1 MSDKNTG
8 ILKPLKATK
17 FVSVIPERQSRI
29 SNAPAVLP
37 TEVDTAY
44 EIAKA
49 LHPKRQYLKIESIV
63 ERGEDC
69 KSFTLV
75 PDEERGTKALAYF
88 GAGKYL
94 TVFETIEGMPVTRA
108 YSISSSPKDSLEGKY
123 VLTIKLVDGGLMS
136 RYIFDTWEVGTKV
149 EVSAPAGNF
158 EYQPLRDAKKVICL
172 AGGSG
177 ITPFISMANAIND
190 GDEDFEMTLLYG
202 SRNSDCILF
211 KDELDELQKKCDKIK
226 VVHVLSDEK
235 GKAKKGTEKG
245 FITAELIKK
254 YAPEDEAY
262 SVFLCGPQQMYAFVD
277 KELEKLELQ
286 KKYIRHEMFGEF
298 HNPATQEDYP
308 KDVPETVRITVT
320 IQDKTYIVRGNSND
334 SVMQTLEKNGIAVPS
349 RCRSGECGFCHSH
362 LLSGKVYVPK
372 HLEYRRLADY
382 KFGCI
387 HPCCSFPLTD
397 IEINVPVAK

>member
-1 MSDKNTG
+1 MASK
-8 ILKPLKATK
+8 LKSLKAKK
-17 FVSVIPERQSRI
+17 FLPMLSERQGRFDS
-29 SNAPAVLP
+29 AAAELP
-37 TEVDTAY
+37 HIPDQATA
-44 EIAKA
+44 IARA
-49 LHPKRQYLKIESIV
+49 LHPKRQYLKV
-63 ERGEDC
+63 AAVADMAEDC

-75 PDEERGTKALAYF
+75 PDPERGTEALAYF
-88 GAGKYL
+88 SAGKYL

-108 YSISSSPKDSLEGKY
+108 YSISSSPGDSLEGKY
-123 VLTIKLVDGGLMS
+123 VLTIKLVEGGLVS
-136 RYIFDTWEVGTKV
+136 RYIFDTWAVGTNV

-177 ITPFISMANAIND
+177 ITPFVSMANAVAD

-202 SRNSDCILF
+202 SRNYKSILF
-211 KDELDELQKKCDKIK
+211 REELDTLAEKCDKIK

-235 GKAKKGTEKG
+235 KKVKGTEKG

-254 YAPEDEAY
+254 YAPENEPY
-262 SVFLCGPQQMYAFVD
+262 SVFLCGPQQMYEFVD
-277 KELEKLELQ
+277 KELEKLELP

-298 HNPATQEDYP
+298 HNPATQADYP
-308 KDVPETVRITVT
+308 SNVPETVRITVT
-320 IQDKTYIVRGNSND
+320 IQDKTYIIKGSSAD
-334 SVMQTLEKNGIAVPS
+334 SVMQTIEKNGLAVPA

-362 LLSGKVYVPK
+362 LISGKVYVPK

-397 IEINVPVAK
+397 LEINVPVAK

>member
-1 MSDKNTG
+1 MSNIK
-8 ILKPLKATK
+8 KLKANK
-17 FVSVIPERQSRI
+17 FIPMLSERQSRFDD
-29 SNAPAVLP
+29 AKAEFPAIPDQAAV
-37 TEVDTAY
+37 
-44 EIAKA
+44 IAKA
-49 LHPKRQYLKIESIV
+49 LHPKKQFLKIAEII
-63 ERGEDC
+63 ERADDC
-69 KSFTLV
+69 KSYVLV
-75 PDEERGTKALAYF
+75 PDEERGTSSLAYF

-108 YSISSSPKDSLEGKY
+108 YSISSSPKDSLENKY
-123 VLTIKLVDGGLMS
+123 VLTIKLVEGGLMS
-136 RYIFDTWEVGTKV
+136 RYIFDTWEVGSKV

-202 SRNSDCILF
+202 SRN
-211 KDELDELQKKCDKIK
+211 KDSIIFAEELDKLASECDKIK

-235 GKAKKGTEKG
+235 RVPKNCEKG

-254 YAPEDEAY
+254 YAPENEEY
-262 SVFLCGPQQMYAFVD
+262 SVFICGPQQMYAFLD
-277 KELEKLELQ
+277 KELEKLNLE

-298 HNPATQEDYP
+298 HNPASQADYP
-308 KDVPETVRITVT
+308 SDVPETVTIKVT
-320 IQDKTYIVRGNSND
+320 IQDETYTVQGSSAD
-334 SVMQTLEKNGIAVPS
+334 SVMQILEKNKIAVPA

-362 LLSGKVYVPK
+362 LISGKVYVPK

-387 HPCCSFPLTD
+387 HPCCSYALTD
-397 IEINVPVAK
+397 LEINVPVAK

>member
-1 MSDKNTG
+1 MASS
-8 ILKPLKATK
+8 LKSLKAKK
-17 FVSVIPERQSRI
+17 FLPMLSERQGRFENAKAELPEFSDQASVIARS
-29 SNAPAVLP
+29 
-37 TEVDTAY
+37 
-44 EIAKA
+44 
-49 LHPKRQYLKIESIV
+49 LHPKRQYLKV
-63 ERGEDC
+63 AAVTDMADDC

-75 PDEERGTKALAYF
+75 ADPERGTESLAYF

-94 TVFETIEGMPVTRA
+94 TVFETIEGVPVTRA

-123 VLTIKLVDGGLMS
+123 VLTIKLVDGGLVS
-136 RYIFDTWEVGTKV
+136 RYIFDTWTVGTNV
-149 EVSAPAGNF
+149 EVSAPSGNF

-177 ITPFISMANAIND
+177 ITPFVSMANAVAD

-202 SRNSDCILF
+202 SRNYKSILF
-211 KDELDELQKKCDKIK
+211 RDELEALAEKCNKIK

-235 GKAKKGTEKG
+235 KKVKGTEKG

-254 YAPEDEAY
+254 YAPENEPY
-262 SVFLCGPQQMYAFVD
+262 SVFLCGPQQMYEFVD
-277 KELEKLELQ
+277 KELEKLDLP

-298 HNPATQEDYP
+298 HNPATQPDYP
-308 KDVPETVRITVT
+308 SDIPETVRITVT
-320 IQDKTYIVRGNSND
+320 IQDKTYIIKGSSSD
-334 SVMQTLEKNGIAVPS
+334 SVMQTIEKNGLAVPA

-362 LLSGKVYVPK
+362 LISGKVYVPK

>member
-1 MSDKNTG
+1 MSTN
-8 ILKPLKATK
+8 LKGLKAKK
-17 FVSVIPERQSRI
+17 FFPILSGRQARFEAADSELIQI
-29 SNAPAVLP
+29 SDNAMAL
-37 TEVDTAY
+37 
-44 EIAKA
+44 AKA
-49 LHPKRQYLKIESIV
+49 LHPKRQYLKIESVI
-63 ERGEDC
+63 ERGDDC
-69 KSFTLV
+69 RSYTLV
-75 PDEERGTKALAYF
+75 PDNEKGTKALAYF

-136 RYIFDTWEVGTKV
+136 RFIFDTWKVGSKV
-149 EVSAPAGNF
+149 EVSAPSGNF

-177 ITPFISMANAIND
+177 ITPFVSMANAIND

-202 SRNSDCILF
+202 SRCYDNILF
-211 KDELDELQKKCDKIK
+211 REELDALAAKCGKIK
-226 VVHVLSDEK
+226 VVHVLSDENTECPE
-235 GKAKKGTEKG
+235 GTEKG
-245 FITAELIKK
+245 FITAELITK
-254 YAPEDEAY
+254 YAPSDEPY

-277 KELEKLELQ
+277 KELEKLNLE

-298 HNPATQEDYP
+298 HNPASQPDYP
-308 KDVPETVRITVT
+308 SEVPETVKITVT
-320 IQDKTYIVRGNSND
+320 VQDKTYTIAGLTSD
-334 SVMQTLEKNGIAVPS
+334 SVMQTLEKNRIAVPA

-362 LLSGKVYVPK
+362 LISGKVYVPE

-397 IEINVPVAK
+397 LVIEVPVAK

>member
-1 MSDKNTG
+1 MKTG

-17 FVSVIPERQSRI
+17 FIPVIPERQSRI

-37 TEVDTAY
+37 DSYDTAT

-49 LHPKRQYLKIESIV
+49 LHPNRQYLKIAEV
-63 ERGEDC
+63 KERSADC

-75 PDEERGTKALAYF
+75 PDEARGTKSLAYF

-94 TVFETIEGMPVTRA
+94 TVFETIEGKPITRA

-136 RYIFDTWEVGTKV
+136 RYIFDTWEVGTEV
-149 EVSAPAGNF
+149 EVSAPSGNF
-158 EYQPLRDAKKVICL
+158 EYQPLRDAKTVICL

-177 ITPFISMANAIND
+177 ITPFISMANAIAD
-190 GDEDFEMTLLYG
+190 GDEDFNLILLYG
-202 SRNSDCILF
+202 SRTFDNILF
-211 KDELDELQKKCDKIK
+211 KDELDELEKKCDKIK

-235 GKAKKGTEKG
+235 KKVKGTEKG
-245 FITAELIKK
+245 FITADLITK
-254 YAPEDEAY
+254 YAPTDEPY
-262 SVFLCGPQQMYAFVD
+262 SIFLCGPQQMYAFVD
-277 KELEKLELQ
+277 KELEKLALP
-286 KKYIRHEMFGEF
+286 KKYVRHEMFGEF
-298 HNPATQEDYP
+298 HNPQTQDDYP
-308 KDVPETVRITVT
+308 QGVPERIKITVT
-320 IQDKTYIVRGNSND
+320 IQDKTTTVWGYSSD
-334 SVMQTLEKNGIAVPS
+334 SVMQTLEKNGISVPS

-362 LLSGKVYVPK
+362 LLSGEVYVPK

-397 IEINVPVAK
+397 LEINVPVAK

>member
-1 MSDKNTG
+1 MAGNFKS
-8 ILKPLKATK
+8 LKATRFLSMLK
-17 FVSVIPERQSRI
+17 DRQARFESGKAELI
-29 SNAPAVLP
+29 EIEDNAMAL
-37 TEVDTAY
+37 
-44 EIAKA
+44 AKA
-49 LHPKRQYLKIESIV
+49 LHPKRQYLKIEKV
-63 ERGEDC
+63 TKRGEDC

-75 PDEERGTKALAYF
+75 PDTEKGTTSLAYF

-94 TVFETIEGMPVTRA
+94 TVFETIEGMPITRA

-123 VLTIKLVDGGLMS
+123 VLTIKLVEGGLMS
-136 RYIFDTWEVGTKV
+136 KYIFDTWTEGRSV

-158 EYQPLRDAKKVICL
+158 EYQELRDAKKVICL

-177 ITPFISMANAIND
+177 ITPFVSMANAIKD

-202 SRNSDCILF
+202 SRNYDNILF
-211 KDELDELQKKCDKIK
+211 RDELDALQKECDKVK

-235 GKAKKGTEKG
+235 KAKKGTEKG

-254 YAPEDEAY
+254 YAPENEEY
-262 SVFLCGPQQMYAFVD
+262 SIFICGPQQMYDFLD
-277 KELEKLELQ
+277 GELEKLGKE

-298 HNPATQEDYP
+298 HNPASQSDYP
-308 KDVPETVRITVT
+308 ANVPDEVKITVT
-320 IQDKTYIVRGNSND
+320 IQDKTYTVTGKTGD
-334 SVMQTLEKNGIAVPS
+334 SVMQTLEKNKISVPA

-362 LLSGKVYVPK
+362 LLSGKVYVPEA
-372 HLEYRRLADY
+372 LEYRRLADY

-397 IEINVPVAK
+397 LEINVPVAK

>member
-1 MSDKNTG
+1 MKSKINSLSVSGFLPLIINRQIRFFKAEAKLPDYSDN
-8 ILKPLKATK
+8 AT
-17 FVSVIPERQSRI
+17 
-29 SNAPAVLP
+29 VL
-37 TEVDTAY
+37 
-44 EIAKA
+44 AKA
-49 LHPKRQYLKIESIV
+49 LHPKRQYLKVTKV
-63 ERGEDC
+63 EQRADDC

-75 PDEERGTKALAYF
+75 PDPQRGTTKLAYF

-94 TVFETIEGMPVTRA
+94 TVFETIDGMPITRA

-136 RYIFDTWEVGTKV
+136 HHIFDTWKEGTNV

-158 EYQPLRDAKKVICL
+158 EYQPLRDANKVICV

-177 ITPFISMANAIND
+177 ITPFVSMANAIAD

-202 SRNSDCILF
+202 SRNYDNILF
-211 KDELDELQKKCDKIK
+211 REELEALAAKCGKIK
-226 VVHVLSDEK
+226 VVNVLSDETDN
-235 GKAKKGTEKG
+235 GIEGIEKG

-254 YAPEDEAY
+254 YAPENEPY
-262 SVFLCGPQQMYAFVD
+262 LVFLCGPAQMYAFVD
-277 KELEKLELQ
+277 KELEKLNLE

-298 HNPATQEDYP
+298 HNPETQPDYP
-308 KDVPETVRITVT
+308 SDVPETVKITVT
-320 IQDKTYIVRGNSND
+320 IQDKTYTVTGKTTD
-334 SVMQTLEKNGIAVPS
+334 SVVQTLEKNGIAAPV

-362 LLSGKVYVPK
+362 LISGKVYVPK

-397 IEINVPVAK
+397 LEINVPAVK